1 MIHRRDEF
9 RGAQATID
17 KVHQLAKDGKINLFT
32 QYQMASVKGDK
43 NLESID
49 IKHDNNEIKNL
60 KTDYVLGF
68 FGLIM
73 QLGPI
78 ANWGL
83 NIDKKTIE
91 VDTEKFETNQKGI
104 YAVGDICNYPGKL
117 KLILSGF
124 HEGALAA
131 RACFK
136 LARPNEKY
144 RFEFTTSSKTI
155 KERLGVKKVI
165 ELYSANTPNGKK
177 ISIML
182 EEIGYEYKVI
192 NIDLNKGDQ
201 FKPEFKKI
209 SPFSKIPVIID
220 QDNNKNIF
228 ESGAILMYLAE
239 QSGKFYDTKDR
250 LEINQWLMAQM
261 GYVGPMLGQHHQ
273 FHHYNPGKSQ
283 FGEERYFKISK
294 RIYEELDERLSKSRF
309 LAGENYTIADI
320 GTFPWIARHEWHDI
334 GLKNYKNLT
343 RWYVEISEREA
354 VKKGFKFM
362 NKDEVPP
369 KP

>member
-1 MIHRRDEF
+1 MID
-9 RGAQATID
+9 
-17 KVHQLAKDGKINLFT
+17 
-32 QYQMASVKGDK
+32 
-43 NLESID
+43 
-49 IKHDNNEIKNL
+49 
-60 KTDYVLGF
+60 
-68 FGLIM
+68 
-73 QLGPI
+73 
-78 ANWGL
+78 
-83 NIDKKTIE
+83 
-91 VDTEKFETNQKGI
+91 
-104 YAVGDICNYPGKL
+104 
-117 KLILSGF
+117 
-124 HEGALAA
+124 
-131 RACFK
+131 
-136 LARPNEKY
+136 
-144 RFEFTTSSKTI
+144 
-155 KERLGVKKVI
+155 
-165 ELYSANTPNGKK
+165 LYSANTPNGKK

-209 SPFSKIPVIID
+209 SPLSKIPVIID
-220 QDNNKNIF
+220 QDNNNNIF

-294 RIYEELDERLSKSRF
+294 RIYEELDERLSQSRF

-354 VKKGFKFM
+354 VKKGFRFM

>member
-1 MIHRRDEF
+1 
-9 RGAQATID
+9 
-17 KVHQLAKDGKINLFT
+17 
-32 QYQMASVKGDK
+32 
-43 NLESID
+43 
-49 IKHDNNEIKNL
+49 
-60 KTDYVLGF
+60 
-68 FGLIM
+68 
-73 QLGPI
+73 
-78 ANWGL
+78 
-83 NIDKKTIE
+83 
-91 VDTEKFETNQKGI
+91 
-104 YAVGDICNYPGKL
+104 
-117 KLILSGF
+117 
-124 HEGALAA
+124 
-131 RACFK
+131 
-136 LARPNEKY
+136 
-144 RFEFTTSSKTI
+144 
-155 KERLGVKKVI
+155 
-165 ELYSANTPNGKK
+165 
-177 ISIML
+177 ML
-182 EEIGYEYKVI
+182 EEIGYEYKVV
-192 NIDLNKGDQ
+192 NIDLNKGEQ

-294 RIYEELDERLSKSRF
+294 RIYEELDERLSQSRF